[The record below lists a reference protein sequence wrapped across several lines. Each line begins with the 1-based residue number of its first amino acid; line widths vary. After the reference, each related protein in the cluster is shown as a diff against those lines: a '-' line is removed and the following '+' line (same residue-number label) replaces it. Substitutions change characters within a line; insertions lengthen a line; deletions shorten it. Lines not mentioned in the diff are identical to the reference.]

1 MIYDSRECQIPNQM
15 FMALY
20 TVGLIAL
27 ISLSVINESIS
38 TGSLALTIV
47 FGLLGGLALLK
58 NISII
63 RCPTRVL
70 IGAMGFIAATAT
82 IDKYLI

>member
-1 MIYDSRECQIPNQM
+1 MILNAEECQFPNRM
-15 FMALY
+15 FIVLY
-20 TVGLIAL
+20 TVGLAAL
-27 ISLSVINESIS
+27 ITLSVINQSIS
-38 TGSLALTIV
+38 TGGLALIIV

-63 RCPTRVL
+63 RCPTKVL
-70 IGAMGFIAATAT
+70 IGAMGFITATAV